1 MNENKQSKILQQ
13 QKALLDAIESM
24 DKGEAIEE
32 EWQPSLD
39 VIDSIR
45 EDIER
50 ERARRPPIVTVSQ
63 APPGRKFI
71 LAVLKQSLP
80 IVTPSLPVGLNTPE
94 YERKEE

>member
-1 MNENKQSKILQQ
+1 MSENKQSKILQQ

-24 DKGEAIEE
+24 DKGEAVAE

-39 VIDSIR
+39 VVDSIR

-50 ERARRPPIVTVSQ
+50 ERARRPIITVSQ
-63 APPGRKFI
+63 APLGRRL
-71 LAVLKQSLP
+71 LAVLRQPLP
-80 IVTPSLPVGLNTPE
+80 VIPPSLLLSINTPE